1 MNSGLIMLHK
11 KREHPKEKTS
21 LHPRNR
27 HRERYDFKILIQS
40 CPDLAP
46 FVKLNAYNDESID
59 FFDPEAVLMLN
70 KALLTHYYGIEK
82 WSIPAGYLCPA
93 IPGRADYIHTMAD
106 LAGSCNSGKI
116 PEGSNFRCL
125 DIGVGANCVYPII
138 GISEYGWAFTGS
150 DTDPKGLQS
159 AATIV
164 DSNAD
169 LKKKTELRLQKNR
182 NDIFNGI
189 IKKDELFD
197 ITICNP
203 PFHAS
208 AAEARSGTIRKLT
221 NLNRKQNNTPTLNF
235 GGQSNEL
242 WCDGG
247 EQTFVQL
254 MIRQSKHF
262 GASCFWFSTL
272 ISKEANLG
280 SAYKDL
286 YKVNVA
292 EIKTIPMGQG
302 NKSSRIVAWT
312 FLTKEQQ
319 TKWVKQRWNSSICT
333 KRSDLI

>member
-1 MNSGLIMLHK
+1 MLHK
-11 KREHPKEKTS
+11 KREHPKEKTT

-40 CPDLAP
+40 CPELAP

-59 FFDPEAVLMLN
+59 FFDPEAVLTLN
-70 KALLTHYYGIEK
+70 KALLMHYYGIEK
-82 WSIPAGYLCPA
+82 WSIPDGYLCPA
-93 IPGRADYIHTMAD
+93 IPGRADYIHNMAD
-106 LAGSCNSGKI
+106 LAGSCNYGKI
-116 PEGSNFRCL
+116 PKGSNFRCL

-138 GISEYGWAFTGS
+138 GSSEYGWSFTGS
-150 DTDPKGLQS
+150 DTDPVGLQS
-159 AATIV
+159 VAAIV
-164 DSNAD
+164 ESNPL
-169 LKKKTELRLQKNR
+169 LKGKIELRLQKNHS
-182 NDIFNGI
+182 DIFKGV
-189 IKKDELFD
+189 IKTDEVFD

-221 NLNRKQNNTPTLNF
+221 NLNRKQNNTPSLNF

-247 EQTFVQL
+247 EQAFVQK
-254 MIRQSKHF
+254 MIRQSKLF

-280 SAYKDL
+280 SAYNEL
-286 YKVNVA
+286 YIVNAA

-302 NKSSRIVAWT
+302 NKTSRILAWT

-319 TKWVKQRWNSSICT
+319 RKWANQRWNNGI
-333 KRSDLI
+333 

>member
-1 MNSGLIMLHK
+1 MALK

-40 CPDLAP
+40 CPELAP
-46 FVKLNAYNDESID
+46 FVKLNAYNDESVD
-59 FFDPEAVLMLN
+59 FFDPEAVLTLN
-70 KALLTHYYGIEK
+70 KALLMHYYGIEK
-82 WSIPAGYLCPA
+82 WSIPDGYLCPA
-93 IPGRADYIHTMAD
+93 IPGRADYIHNMAD
-106 LAGSCNSGKI
+106 LAGSCNNGKI
-116 PEGSNFRCL
+116 PKGSTFRCL

-138 GISEYGWAFTGS
+138 GSSEYGWSFTGS
-150 DTDPKGLQS
+150 DTDPVGLQS
-159 AATIV
+159 AEAIV
-164 DSNAD
+164 ESNTL
-169 LKKKTELRLQKNR
+169 LKGKAELRLQKNHS
-182 NDIFNGI
+182 DIFKGV
-189 IKKDELFD
+189 IKTDEVFD

-221 NLNRKQNNTPTLNF
+221 NLNRKQNNAPTLNF
-235 GGQSNEL
+235 GGQCNEL

-247 EQTFVQL
+247 EQAFVQK
-254 MIRQSKHF
+254 MIRQSKLF

-280 SAYKDL
+280 SAYNEL
-286 YKVNVA
+286 HIVNAA

-302 NKSSRIVAWT
+302 NKTSRILAWT

-319 TKWVKQRWNSSICT
+319 RKWANQRWNNGI
-333 KRSDLI
+333 